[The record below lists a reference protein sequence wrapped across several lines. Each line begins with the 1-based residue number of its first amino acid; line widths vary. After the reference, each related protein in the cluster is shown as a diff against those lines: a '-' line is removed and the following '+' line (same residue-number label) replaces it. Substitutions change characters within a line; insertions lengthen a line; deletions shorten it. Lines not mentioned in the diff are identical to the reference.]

1 MSALAERKYELE
13 NPKENVKLKKKNP
26 IRKEKKKPEHKV
38 NYRVVF
44 NRIIL
49 IGLVF
54 SAIFFLIYNN
64 SIITE
69 KKLAI
74 DNVENSIMLAN
85 NDIESYNIVLE
96 NLNNTS
102 TIESYASNYLGMSYP
117 NRKQT
122 ILVEVNYEDE
132 NANKP
137 VKELNFFDYILGCF
151 VKE

>member
-1 MSALAERKYELE
+1 MSALAERKYDLD
-13 NPKENVKLKKKNP
+13 NPNEKVNLKKKVP
-26 IRKEKKKPEHKV
+26 IKKEKKKPEHKV
-38 NYRVVF
+38 NYRIIF
-44 NRIIL
+44 NRMIL
-49 IGLVF
+49 VGLVF

-74 DNVENSIMLAN
+74 DNLDKSIMLAN
-85 NDIESYNIVLE
+85 DDIENYNIVLE

-132 NANKP
+132 SVNKP
-137 VKELNFFDYILGCF
+137 EQNMNFFDYILGCF

>member
-1 MSALAERKYELE
+1 MSALAERKYDLD
-13 NPKENVKLKKKNP
+13 NPNEKVNLKKKVP
-26 IRKEKKKPEHKV
+26 IKKEKKKPEHKV
-38 NYRVVF
+38 NYRIIF
-44 NRIIL
+44 NRMIL
-49 IGLVF
+49 VGLVF

-74 DNVENSIMLAN
+74 DNLDKSIMLAN
-85 NDIESYNIVLE
+85 DDIESYNIVLE

-132 NANKP
+132 SVNKP
-137 VKELNFFDYILGCF
+137 EQNMNFFDYILGCF